1 MTLSLKADK
10 ENKMEQTRGNYY
22 MMSGLGLAAIAI
34 GATIAV
40 WLPPVWKAVVP
51 VPQGRQGLFDFVMLV
66 LVMSAAI
73 GGFRAALAIQA
84 HWLPRCKMDEEQRSR
99 IEQHVL
105 PLRESIDRLVMWL
118 AVGCVVVVL
127 FNYF

>member
-1 MTLSLKADK
+1 
-10 ENKMEQTRGNYY
+10 MEQTRGNYY
-22 MMSGLGLAAIAI
+22 MMSGLILAAITI

-51 VPQGRQGLFDFVMLV
+51 VPQGRLGLFDFVMLV

-84 HWLPRCKMDEEQRSR
+84 HWLPRCKMDEEQRR
-99 IEQHVL
+99 VIEQHVL

-127 FNYF
+127 FIYF

>member
-1 MTLSLKADK
+1 
-10 ENKMEQTRGNYY
+10 MEQTRGNYH
-22 MMSGLGLAAIAI
+22 MMSGLVLAAITI

-40 WLPPVWKAVVP
+40 WLTPVWKAVVP
-51 VPQGRQGLFDFVMLV
+51 VPQDRQGLFDFVMLV

-84 HWLPRCKMDEEQRSR
+84 HWLPRCKMKEEQRSR

-105 PLRESIDRLVMWL
+105 PLRESIDRLVMWI
-118 AVGCVVVVL
+118 AVGCVVIVL